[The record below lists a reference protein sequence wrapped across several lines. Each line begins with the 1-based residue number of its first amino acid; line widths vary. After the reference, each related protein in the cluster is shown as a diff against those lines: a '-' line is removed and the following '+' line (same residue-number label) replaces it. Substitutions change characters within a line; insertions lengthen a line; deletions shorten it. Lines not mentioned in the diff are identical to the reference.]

1 MSVKFDFYSFL
12 RKSSDCTEIEYIY
25 LEEDD
30 IEFDESEDLIIIED
44 FTEEWYESN
53 LDIYEDSVN
62 NISNRIKQLP
72 IRGED
77 EIA

>member
-1 MSVKFDFYSFL
+1 MNQ
-12 RKSSDCTEIEYIY
+12 
-25 LEEDD
+25 
-30 IEFDESEDLIIIED
+30 FDESEDLIIIED